1 MKKLV
6 LFILLSVLIISCS
19 ERKVTFK
26 CKTDSD
32 IFKHGYYNI
41 IVKRKELDKSTFMCL
56 DGGYAKDR
64 NNVYVF
70 PDYKIEEAN
79 PTTFEVLSLMYAKD
93 KKQIYFNKDKLPAS
107 DLKTFKAYDAD
118 KIDSENGFAY
128 DAEDKNNYYRAGKLI
143 KVKWR
148 KIKKV

>member
-6 LFILLSVLIISCS
+6 LFILLNVLIISCS
-19 ERKVTFK
+19 EKNVAFK

-70 PDYKIEEAN
+70 SDYKIEEAN
-79 PTTFEVLSLMYAKD
+79 PKTFEVLSLMYAKD
-93 KKQIYFNKDKLPAS
+93 NNSVYYLGKKINDS
-107 DLKTFKAYDAD
+107 DPNTFILLEDGKA
-118 KIDSENGFAY
+118 K
-128 DAEDKNNYYRAGKLI
+128 DKNNNYLNGEI
-143 KVKWR
+143 VE
-148 KIKKV
+148 KK